1 MTRVVRLLGLEFADL
16 DAEAAAV
23 LLARRDPTEPFGY
36 VTTPNADHLVRLH
49 RRPELLPL
57 YQDALLRLLD
67 SRVVASAARLCGLAV
82 PHVAPGSDL
91 TTLLLTRHLA
101 VGERIT
107 IIGLAAA
114 WVPKLMARCTIA
126 APAHYDP
133 PLGFDHDPAAMRTA
147 VDFVLSHPARFV
159 FLAVGSPRQEMLA
172 AAIRATGQAR
182 GVGLCIGASLEFIA
196 GAHRRAP
203 LWMQHAGLEWLH
215 RLSGDP
221 LHLARR
227 YLIES
232 PSIFPLLLNQR
243 RTSHHRV

>member
-1 MTRVVRLLGLEFADL
+1 MTHEVRLLGLKFADL

-23 LLARRDPTEPFGY
+23 LLTRRAATEPFGY

-49 RRPELLPL
+49 RQRDLLPL
-57 YQDALLRLLD
+57 YQNALLRLLD
-67 SRVVASAARLCGLAV
+67 SRVVASAARLSGLAV

-91 TTLLLTRHLA
+91 TALLLTRHLA
-101 VGERIT
+101 AGEQVT
-107 IIGLAAA
+107 IVGLAAR
-114 WVPKLMARCTIA
+114 WVPKLMARCGIA

-133 PLGFDHDPAAMRTA
+133 PWGFERDPAAMRAA
-147 VDFVLSHPARFV
+147 VEFVLSHPARFV

-215 RLSGDP
+215 RLSRDP

-232 PSIFPLLLNQR
+232 PSIFPLLLSER
-243 RTSHHRV
+243 RASHHRV